1 MTVRGC
7 SGAGMAVRWAICMV
21 ALGSVVS
28 GCFLRDPLDP
38 HGELNHRV
46 VANLGD
52 AEQMARGR
60 EAFDR
65 ARGRAANVQSG
76 MSVAEVETA
85 MQAIVI
91 AQGHGDATD
100 KEAPRRKFVE
110 GLLCRYQPA
119 PLRQRWLF
127 GYDEAGVELVGFV
140 FEFSRNDPD
149 SEKWTV
155 RSIDRH
161 PTDDCPDSGE

>member
-1 MTVRGC
+1 
-7 SGAGMAVRWAICMV
+7 MAARSVVCML
-21 ALGSVVS
+21 ALGSAVS

-60 EAFDR
+60 EAYER
-65 ARGRAANVQSG
+65 ARGRAGNVQSG
-76 MSVAEVETA
+76 MSLADVETA
-85 MQAIVI
+85 MQAIVV
-91 AQGHGDATD
+91 AQGQGDERD
-100 KEAPRRKFVE
+100 KDGPRRKFVE
-110 GLLCRYQPA
+110 GLLCRYEPG

-127 GYDEAGVELVGFV
+127 GYDEGGVEFVGFV
-140 FEFSRNDPD
+140 FEFTRDAPD

-161 PTDDCPDSGE
+161 PTDDCPDAGE

>member
-1 MTVRGC
+1 MVVRG
-7 SGAGMAVRWAICMV
+7 GNGVGMALRWAICLLV
-21 ALGSVVS
+21 LGSGAS

-60 EAFDR
+60 EAYER

-76 MSVAEVETA
+76 MSVPEVETA
-85 MQAIVI
+85 MQAIVV
-91 AQGHGDATD
+91 AQGQGDETD
-100 KEAPRRKFVE
+100 KNAPRRKFIE
-110 GLLCRYQPA
+110 GLLCRSEPG

-127 GYDEAGVELVGFV
+127 GYDESGVEFVGFV
-140 FEFSRNDPD
+140 FEFTRPDPD
-149 SEKWTV
+149 GDKWSV
-155 RSIDRH
+155 RSVDRH
-161 PTDDCPDSGE
+161 PTDDCPDAGE